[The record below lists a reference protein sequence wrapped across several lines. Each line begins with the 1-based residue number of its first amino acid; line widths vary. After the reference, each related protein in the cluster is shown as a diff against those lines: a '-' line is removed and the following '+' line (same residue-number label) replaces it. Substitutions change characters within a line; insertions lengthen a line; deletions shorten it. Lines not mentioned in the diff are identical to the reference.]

1 MEIRP
6 DKCNGHPSF
15 RHHSHWYTLVKD
27 GKELVDV
34 NIYLGNEGE
43 FSIHITNGEHGEFQ
57 LPNGNYDSMVAQ
69 IKMRWSDFEGQQEV

>member
-6 DKCNGHPSF
+6 DKCNDHPSF
-15 RHHSHWYTLVKD
+15 RHSHWYTLVKD

-57 LPNGNYDSMVAQ
+57 LPNGDYDSMVAQ